1 MSRKSKLI
9 SGCLALS
16 ALFAAGGAL
25 TIKAPALAALAA
37 ENTVTMTIEM
47 NGGFRITSRDV
58 TDRNGETD
66 DNRST
71 ATYSEEN
78 MLVTEWNG
86 VALTKGTEL
95 EFTYENIQ
103 QLFPYGAFMKY
114 NGAVDSEGKAQFEI
128 LQNAY
133 GKDTG
138 YNYNY
143 ITSEGY
149 YCPQLVNQNQFPT
162 AIIFGLFEDSNGNG
176 IKDEGEKSYY
186 QGDTITLTG
195 DVTLKCFY
203 DPLFASGQRFS
214 TEIWQAEVCRDRYI
228 GLDLAA
234 DVSGNGGSYSFYKE
248 TYDATDM
255 QPFCYEVIHIRY
267 GSFSLKDGIDSNGGR
282 TAIEFP
288 STVLTIDRKIMTT
301 RSKITKISGLDNVT
315 KIENMAFDSVGG
327 FYNNENGP
335 YLSIVV
341 GDKIGLLGEGSLYT
355 WDRTK
360 WIFTGF
366 DEAKLAQES
375 EGKTTTPLGLNVQ
388 TWLLQNYNTAY
399 ESTGMSYNYFY
410 VPYGETG
417 KWYPTPENTSGYTQ
431 TYTGLHYGTETTNVP
446 MREAY
451 RVKFDLNGGKIN
463 GKNKLADEFID
474 AGSKSVSING
484 KEVNVASAANASLLK
499 TTKPADPVK
508 DGCTFVGWEDQFGY
522 VWTEEDWT
530 NGGKNDY
537 EVATIT
543 LKAVFKTSVTV
554 SFVTNSVQKVDAYLT
569 YNGGFI
575 KQPELTLVA
584 GKTLDGWYTD
594 ESYETKWN
602 FETDVAGTEDFTLYA
617 KWTAAA
623 YSVYLYDEVGSIGE
637 EYVAE
642 GEGENRRFTLTYS
655 YGDSFDLPQS
665 ECEGYEFNGWYND
678 DDNKIENI
686 TAEDFGVFYL
696 TAKWQ
701 AIYYKINY
709 ELNGGKNYYDNPD
722 YYTKAEAVELQ
733 PARKTGY
740 IFKGWYLDESFE
752 NAIDVIENRVGDITV
767 YAAYEVD
774 ESAWFTITYNLN
786 GGKNDDKNITEFL
799 LRERVILYPATK
811 DGFTFDGWYEDA
823 EFTTKIDSIDT
834 TLQKNYVLYAK
845 FTVIEKVWNITYHLN
860 GGTNSTYNAGTYIE
874 GKGLTFYSPTLE
886 GYKFDG
892 WYTDKDFT
900 NKIEC
905 VSEADSGDIE
915 VYAKF
920 ISETKEGGCGG
931 YLNGGHLV
939 LFVIFG
945 AMFLLLI
952 KSRKQEGC

>member
-1 MSRKSKLI
+1 MSKKSKLI

-58 TDRNGETD
+58 TDRNGKTD
-66 DNRST
+66 DNRTT
-71 ATYSEEN
+71 ATYAEN
-78 MLVTEWNG
+78 DLVVTAWNG
-86 VALTKGTEL
+86 TPLTEGSKLEL
-95 EFTYENIQ
+95 TYENIQ

-138 YNYNY
+138 YNYSY

-176 IKDEGEKSYY
+176 IKDEGEKSYC
-186 QGDTITLTG
+186 QGDTITLTN

-214 TEIWQAEVCRDRYI
+214 TEIWEAEVCRDRYI

-234 DVSGNGGSYSFYKE
+234 DVSGNGGSYPFYKE

-267 GSFSLKDGIDSNGGR
+267 GSFSLKNGIDSNGGR

-288 STVLTIDRKIMTT
+288 STVLTVDGRIMTT

-327 FYNNENGP
+327 FYNNEDGP

-366 DEAKLAQES
+366 DEAKLAQDS

-388 TWLLQNYNTAY
+388 TWLLQEYNNTY
-399 ESTGMSYNYFY
+399 ESTGNSYNYFY
-410 VPYGETG
+410 VPYGETK

-431 TYTGLHYGTETTNVP
+431 TYTGLHYGTGTTNVP

-474 AGSKSVSING
+474 AGSKSVSVNG

-499 TTKPADPVK
+499 ATKPANPTKEGRV
-508 DGCTFVGWEDQFGY
+508 FVGWEDQFGY

-537 EVATIT
+537 ETGVIT
-543 LKAVFKTSVTV
+543 LSAKWQSEDCAFSYATLNLDGTIGVNMYASLNAEALTTEERVFVKFTYADNTTEEVELDKNNYKQINGETCYKFTARVAAADTDKAIGCQLFVGESVKATYTIKVEDYTAYEKANNAIDSERYKLADALETYGKAARTYFGESTETVMVDGENAITAETLSAYAPSIEGSDENVTVQDVTLLLESKTALRIYFKVTDETQTVSVTV
-554 SFVTNSVQKVDAYLT
+554 DGT
-569 YNGGFI
+569 
-575 KQPELTLVA
+575 VA
-584 GKTLDGWYTD
+584 M
-594 ESYETKWN
+594 
-602 FETDVAGTEDFTLYA
+602 A
-617 KWTAAA
+617 KK
-623 YSVYLYDEVGSIGE
+623 S
-637 EYVAE
+637 
-642 GEGENRRFTLTYS
+642 ENRNGLYYVEIDDIAACDLDHTYTVVIGGYTVKCGALS
-655 YGDSFDLPQS
+655 YVR
-665 ECEGYEFNGWYND
+665 
-678 DDNKIENI
+678 
-686 TAEDFGVFYL
+686 A
-696 TAKWQ
+696 
-701 AIYYKINY
+701 AI
-709 ELNGGKNYYDNPD
+709 
-722 YYTKAEAVELQ
+722 
-733 PARKTGY
+733 
-740 IFKGWYLDESFE
+740 SSE
-752 NAIDVIENRVGDITV
+752 NANTINMVKSLYIYHI
-767 YAAYEVD
+767 AAKAY
-774 ESAWFTITYNLN
+774 FN
-786 GGKNDDKNITEFL
+786 
-799 LRERVILYPATK
+799 
-811 DGFTFDGWYEDA
+811 
-823 EFTTKIDSIDT
+823 
-834 TLQKNYVLYAK
+834 
-845 FTVIEKVWNITYHLN
+845 
-860 GGTNSTYNAGTYIE
+860 
-874 GKGLTFYSPTLE
+874 
-886 GYKFDG
+886 
-892 WYTDKDFT
+892 
-900 NKIEC
+900 
-905 VSEADSGDIE
+905 
-915 VYAKF
+915 
-920 ISETKEGGCGG
+920 
-931 YLNGGHLV
+931 
-939 LFVIFG
+939 
-945 AMFLLLI
+945 
-952 KSRKQEGC
+952 